1 MLIKLDRIDLNILR
15 ILQGQGR
22 ISNVELSQ
30 LVNLSPAPCL
40 TRVKKL
46 EQQGLIKAYRAE
58 LDAQSLGLSLL
69 AYVEVTL
76 HRTTPDVFNKFREAV
91 QTIDEI
97 EECHMVAGGFDY
109 LIKVRC
115 RDMDDYRRVLGEKI
129 ASINDIS
136 QTHTYVVME
145 QIKTSSSLNI

>member
-1 MLIKLDRIDLNILR
+1 MVKLDRIDLNILR

-40 TRVKKL
+40 ARVKKL

-76 HRTTPDVFNKFREAV
+76 HRTTPDVFDKFREAV